1 MNYVFNDIVISASKD
16 KEIFAAELFA
26 EELEM
31 RTGKAP
37 VVVSK
42 PEGECYIE
50 LKLFDESDSEDFRIE
65 QDGKKITVT
74 AHRLRSLIYGYSM
87 FLRKSV
93 VRDGEL
99 VLTKD
104 ISGDYSPYMPVR
116 GHQLSYTDMNNTY
129 EAWDEKQYERY
140 IRELMMFGLNTVE
153 GCLGKDEKPTK
164 LMKYSFE
171 EITKLKSAICQRL
184 DIDFSM
190 WSPFT
195 SKRSDYDSA
204 EYLVETCKDI
214 PEFNI
219 FFPPGGDPGDLQAE
233 DFFKRCKTVKRELNK
248 HFPDMEL
255 WPSAQAPHE
264 YDDWGDRFIKEM
276 AKLPE
281 EIDGVVYGP
290 NHPFTLDTMR
300 RSIDLKYPIRYYPD
314 VGHNVRCE
322 IPVHFDREDWHYAYA
337 STLSREAVNPR
348 PSEYRLVHRLTKQYV
363 CGSVSYSE
371 GVNDDVNKFV
381 FGALDFDPD
390 SELREI
396 LRDYARSFFP
406 ETDTEKMV
414 DVIFG
419 LEQNWNGDPAE
430 NSSVDN
436 VFNTLMQMKT
446 EKLEENWRFVILLFR
461 ASCDKIVRDRRIF
474 ELDLINDAKTQIRKG
489 RLEKAKEILSTDFSA
504 EYKELRGSLFPLA
517 ESLFKLIGMQLDVE
531 HFGGMGVERGC
542 TLDTIDMPVTDRQYL
557 LNKLEQHPDREYM
570 TDIIDRNKVA
580 KDEYYFSFAEQG
592 FEVAGKQKGEFY
604 MNFRG
609 DDNAD
614 ASLPMCMT
622 KVYDHFNFDCKVAGL
637 TGGDY
642 ELRVTYKSR
651 PNDKIIHHKVTVNGN
666 VVHDGAQFGGRRDE
680 EYEKK
685 YLAGGYQSIVY
696 DIPKEYLQ
704 NGCADLEITEPLDG
718 FMISEF
724 RFTKKR

>member
-1 MNYVFNDIVISASKD
+1 MNYVFNDIVISASKE

-50 LKLFDESDSEDFRIE
+50 LKLVDESDSEDFHIE

-87 FLRKSV
+87 LLRKSV

-140 IRELMMFGLNTVE
+140 IRELMMFGMNTVE

-195 SKRSDYDSA
+195 SKRSDDDSA

-419 LEQNWNGDPAE
+419 LEQNWNGDPTE

-446 EKLEENWRFVILLFR
+446 ERLEENWRFVILLFR

-474 ELDLINDAKTQIRKG
+474 ELDLIDDAKTQIRKG
-489 RLEKAKEILSTDFSA
+489 KLEKAKEILSTDFSA

-614 ASLPMCMT
+614 AALPMCMT

>member
-1 MNYVFNDIVISASKD
+1 MKYVFKDILISASKE
-16 KEIFAAELFA
+16 KEVFAAELLA

-37 VVVSK
+37 VVASK

-50 LKLFDESDSEDFRIE
+50 LKLFNESDSEDFRIE
-65 QDGKKITVT
+65 QDSKKITVT

-129 EAWDEKQYERY
+129 EAWSEKQYERY
-140 IRELMMFGLNTVE
+140 IRDLMMFGMNTVE

-171 EITKLKSAICQRL
+171 EITRLKSAICQRL

-195 SKRSDYDSA
+195 SKRSDGESA
-204 EYLVETCKDI
+204 EYLVENCKDI

-233 DFFKRCKTVKRELNK
+233 DFFKRCKTVKEELNK

-276 AKLPE
+276 AKMPE

-406 ETDTEKMV
+406 EADTEKMV

-446 EKLEENWRFVILLFR
+446 DKIEENWRFVLLLFR
-461 ASCDKIVRDRRIF
+461 ATCDKIVRDRRIF
-474 ELDLINDAKTQIRKG
+474 ELDLIDDAKTQIRKG
-489 RLEKAKEILSTDFSA
+489 ELEKAKEILSTDFSA
-504 EYKELRGSLFPLA
+504 EYKKLRDRLFPLA
-517 ESLFKLIGMQLDVE
+517 ESLFNLIGMQLDVE

-557 LNKLEQHPDREYM
+557 LKKLEQHPDREYM

-614 ASLPMCMT
+614 AALPMCMT

-666 VVHDGAQFGGRRDE
+666 VVHDGVQFGGRRDE

-696 DIPKEYLQ
+696 DIPKKYLQ

>member
-1 MNYVFNDIVISASKD
+1 MNYVFNDIVISASKE

-50 LKLFDESDSEDFRIE
+50 LKLVDESDSEDFRIE

-140 IRELMMFGLNTVE
+140 IRDLMMFGLNTVE
-153 GCLGKDEKPTK
+153 GCLGKDEKPTE

-195 SKRSDYDSA
+195 SKRSDDDSA

-381 FGALDFDPD
+381 FGALDFDPN

-474 ELDLINDAKTQIRKG
+474 ELDLIDDAKTQIRKG
-489 RLEKAKEILSTDFSA
+489 KLEKAKEILSTDFSA

-614 ASLPMCMT
+614 AALPMCMT

-651 PNDKIIHHKVTVNGN
+651 PNNKIIHHKVTVNGN
-666 VVHDGAQFGGRRDE
+666 VIHDGAQFGGRRDE

>member
-1 MNYVFNDIVISASKD
+1 MNYVFNDIVISASKE
-16 KEIFAAELFA
+16 KEIFAAELLT

-65 QDGKKITVT
+65 QDEKKITVT

-153 GCLGKDEKPTK
+153 GCLGKDEKPTE

-195 SKRSDYDSA
+195 SKRSDDDSA

-233 DFFKRCKTVKRELNK
+233 DFFKRCKTVKKELNK

-446 EKLEENWRFVILLFR
+446 ERLEANWRFVLLLFR

-474 ELDLINDAKTQIRKG
+474 ELDLIDDAKTQIRKG
-489 RLEKAKEILSTDFSA
+489 KLEKAKEILSTDFSA

-609 DDNAD
+609 DDNGD
-614 ASLPMCMT
+614 AALPMCMT

>member
-1 MNYVFNDIVISASKD
+1 M
-16 KEIFAAELFA
+16 
-26 EELEM
+26 
-31 RTGKAP
+31 
-37 VVVSK
+37 
-42 PEGECYIE
+42 
-50 LKLFDESDSEDFRIE
+50 
-65 QDGKKITVT
+65 
-74 AHRLRSLIYGYSM
+74 
-87 FLRKSV
+87 
-93 VRDGEL
+93 
-99 VLTKD
+99 
-104 ISGDYSPYMPVR
+104 
-116 GHQLSYTDMNNTY
+116 
-129 EAWDEKQYERY
+129 
-140 IRELMMFGLNTVE
+140 
-153 GCLGKDEKPTK
+153 
-164 LMKYSFE
+164 
-171 EITKLKSAICQRL
+171 
-184 DIDFSM
+184 
-190 WSPFT
+190 
-195 SKRSDYDSA
+195 
-204 EYLVETCKDI
+204 
-214 PEFNI
+214 
-219 FFPPGGDPGDLQAE
+219 
-233 DFFKRCKTVKRELNK
+233 
-248 HFPDMEL
+248 
-255 WPSAQAPHE
+255 
-264 YDDWGDRFIKEM
+264 
-276 AKLPE
+276 
-281 EIDGVVYGP
+281 
-290 NHPFTLDTMR
+290 
-300 RSIDLKYPIRYYPD
+300 
-314 VGHNVRCE
+314 
-322 IPVHFDREDWHYAYA
+322 
-337 STLSREAVNPR
+337 
-348 PSEYRLVHRLTKQYV
+348 
-363 CGSVSYSE
+363 SYSE

-474 ELDLINDAKTQIRKG
+474 ELDLIDDAKTQIRKG
-489 RLEKAKEILSTDFSA
+489 KLEKAKEILSTDFSA

-609 DDNAD
+609 DDNTD
-614 ASLPMCMT
+614 AALPMCMT

>member
-1 MNYVFNDIVISASKD
+1 MNYVFKDILISASKE
-16 KEIFAAELFA
+16 KEIFAAELLA

-37 VVVSK
+37 VIASK

-50 LKLFDESDSEDFRIE
+50 LRLFNESESEDFRIE

-104 ISGDYSPYMPVR
+104 ISGDYSPYMAVR

-129 EAWDEKQYERY
+129 EAWSEKQYERY
-140 IRELMMFGLNTVE
+140 IRELMMFGMNTVE
-153 GCLGKDEKPTK
+153 GCLGKDEKPTE

-195 SKRSDYDSA
+195 SKRSDDDSA

-446 EKLEENWRFVILLFR
+446 ERLEANWRFVILLFR

-474 ELDLINDAKTQIRKG
+474 ELDLIDDAKTQIRKG
-489 RLEKAKEILSTDFSA
+489 KLEKAKEILSTDFSA

-614 ASLPMCMT
+614 SSLPMCMT

>member
-1 MNYVFNDIVISASKD
+1 MNYVFNDIVISASKE

-140 IRELMMFGLNTVE
+140 IRDLMMFGMNTVE
-153 GCLGKDEKPTK
+153 GCLGKDEKPTE

-195 SKRSDYDSA
+195 SKRSDDDSA

-214 PEFNI
+214 PKFNI

-248 HFPDMEL
+248 HFPNMEL

-264 YDDWGDRFIKEM
+264 YADWGDRFIKEM

-406 ETDTEKMV
+406 ESDTEKIV

-446 EKLEENWRFVILLFR
+446 DKLEENWRFVLLLFR

-474 ELDLINDAKTQIRKG
+474 ELDLIDDAKTQIRKG
-489 RLEKAKEILSTDFSA
+489 ELEKAKEILSTDYYA

-614 ASLPMCMT
+614 AALPMCMT

>member
-1 MNYVFNDIVISASKD
+1 MKYVFKDILISASKE
-16 KEIFAAELFA
+16 KEVFAAELLA

-37 VVVSK
+37 VIASK

-140 IRELMMFGLNTVE
+140 IRDLMMFGMNTVE

-171 EITKLKSAICQRL
+171 EITRLKSAICQRL

-195 SKRSDYDSA
+195 GKRSDDDSA
-204 EYLVETCKDI
+204 EYLVESCKDI
-214 PEFNI
+214 PKFNI

-248 HFPDMEL
+248 HFPNMEL

-264 YDDWGDRFIKEM
+264 YADWGDRFIKEM

-446 EKLEENWRFVILLFR
+446 ERLEANWRFVLLLFR

-474 ELDLINDAKTQIRKG
+474 ELDLIDDAKTQIRKG
-489 RLEKAKEILSTDFSA
+489 KLEKAKEILSTDFSA

-517 ESLFKLIGMQLDVE
+517 ENLFKLIGMQLDVE

-614 ASLPMCMT
+614 AALPMCMT

-651 PNDKIIHHKVTVNGN
+651 PNDKITHHKVTLNGN

>member
-1 MNYVFNDIVISASKD
+1 MNYVFNDIVISASKE

-99 VLTKD
+99 VMTKD

-140 IRELMMFGLNTVE
+140 IRELMMFGMNTVE

-195 SKRSDYDSA
+195 SKRSDDDSA

-474 ELDLINDAKTQIRKG
+474 ELDLIDDAKTQIRKG

-609 DDNAD
+609 DDNTD
-614 ASLPMCMT
+614 AALPMCMT

>member
-65 QDGKKITVT
+65 QGGKKITVT

-140 IRELMMFGLNTVE
+140 IRELMMFGMNTVE

-195 SKRSDYDSA
+195 SKRSDDDSA

-419 LEQNWNGDPAE
+419 LEQNWNGDPTE

-489 RLEKAKEILSTDFSA
+489 KLEKAKEILSTDFSA

-609 DDNAD
+609 DDNGD
-614 ASLPMCMT
+614 AALPMCMT

>member
-42 PEGECYIE
+42 PKGECYIE

-93 VRDGEL
+93 VRDGEI

-140 IRELMMFGLNTVE
+140 IRDLMMFGMNTVE

-171 EITKLKSAICQRL
+171 EITRLKSAICQRL

-195 SKRSDYDSA
+195 SKRSDDDSA

-419 LEQNWNGDPAE
+419 LEQNWNGDPTE

-446 EKLEENWRFVILLFR
+446 ERLEENWRFVILLFR

-474 ELDLINDAKTQIRKG
+474 ELDLIDNAKTQIRKG
-489 RLEKAKEILSTDFSA
+489 KIEKAKEILSTDFSA

>member
-1 MNYVFNDIVISASKD
+1 
-16 KEIFAAELFA
+16 
-26 EELEM
+26 
-31 RTGKAP
+31 
-37 VVVSK
+37 
-42 PEGECYIE
+42 
-50 LKLFDESDSEDFRIE
+50 
-65 QDGKKITVT
+65 
-74 AHRLRSLIYGYSM
+74 
-87 FLRKSV
+87 
-93 VRDGEL
+93 
-99 VLTKD
+99 
-104 ISGDYSPYMPVR
+104 
-116 GHQLSYTDMNNTY
+116 
-129 EAWDEKQYERY
+129 
-140 IRELMMFGLNTVE
+140 
-153 GCLGKDEKPTK
+153 
-164 LMKYSFE
+164 
-171 EITKLKSAICQRL
+171 
-184 DIDFSM
+184 
-190 WSPFT
+190 
-195 SKRSDYDSA
+195 
-204 EYLVETCKDI
+204 
-214 PEFNI
+214 
-219 FFPPGGDPGDLQAE
+219 
-233 DFFKRCKTVKRELNK
+233 
-248 HFPDMEL
+248 MEL

-406 ETDTEKMV
+406 EADTEKMV

-446 EKLEENWRFVILLFR
+446 DKLEENWRFVLLLFR

-474 ELDLINDAKTQIRKG
+474 ELDLIDDAKTQIRKG
-489 RLEKAKEILSTDFSA
+489 ELEKAKEILSTDFSA
-504 EYKELRGSLFPLA
+504 EYKKLRDSLFPLA
-517 ESLFKLIGMQLDVE
+517 ESLFNLIGMQLDVE

-557 LNKLEQHPDREYM
+557 LKKLEQHPDREYM

-614 ASLPMCMT
+614 AALPMCMT

-651 PNDKIIHHKVTVNGN
+651 PNDKIIHQKVTVNGN

-696 DIPKEYLQ
+696 DIPKKYLQ

>member
-50 LKLFDESDSEDFRIE
+50 LKLVDESDSEDFRIE

-93 VRDGEL
+93 VRDGEI

-129 EAWDEKQYERY
+129 EAWNEKQYERY
-140 IRELMMFGLNTVE
+140 IRDLMMFGMNTVE

-171 EITKLKSAICQRL
+171 EITRLKSAICQRL

-195 SKRSDYDSA
+195 SKRSDDDSA

-474 ELDLINDAKTQIRKG
+474 ELDLIDDAKTQIRKG
-489 RLEKAKEILSTDFSA
+489 KLEKAKEILSTDFSA

-614 ASLPMCMT
+614 AALPMCMT

-651 PNDKIIHHKVTVNGN
+651 PNDKIIHHKVTLNGN

>member
-1 MNYVFNDIVISASKD
+1 MNYVFNDIVISASKE
-16 KEIFAAELFA
+16 KEIFAAELLA

-50 LKLFDESDSEDFRIE
+50 LKLVDESDSEDFRIE

-140 IRELMMFGLNTVE
+140 IRDLMMFGLNTVE

-195 SKRSDYDSA
+195 SKRSDDDSA
-204 EYLVETCKDI
+204 EYLIETCKDI

-233 DFFKRCKTVKRELNK
+233 DFFKRCKTVKKELNK

-396 LRDYARSFFP
+396 LRDYARLFFP

-474 ELDLINDAKTQIRKG
+474 ELDLIDDAKTQIRKG
-489 RLEKAKEILSTDFSA
+489 KLEKAKEILSTDFSA

-557 LNKLEQHPDREYM
+557 LNKLEQHPDRDYM

-609 DDNAD
+609 DDNGD
-614 ASLPMCMT
+614 AALPMCMT

>member
-1 MNYVFNDIVISASKD
+1 MNYVFNDIVISASKE
-16 KEIFAAELFA
+16 KEIFAAELLA

-50 LKLFDESDSEDFRIE
+50 LKLVDESDSEDFRIE

-129 EAWDEKQYERY
+129 EAWNEKQYERY
-140 IRELMMFGLNTVE
+140 IRDLMMFGMNTVE

-171 EITKLKSAICQRL
+171 EITRLKSAICQRL

-195 SKRSDYDSA
+195 SKRSDDDSA
-204 EYLVETCKDI
+204 EYLVESCKDI

-248 HFPDMEL
+248 HFPNMEL

-264 YDDWGDRFIKEM
+264 YADWGDRFIKEM

-406 ETDTEKMV
+406 ESDTEKIV

-446 EKLEENWRFVILLFR
+446 DKLEENWRFVLLLFR

-474 ELDLINDAKTQIRKG
+474 ELDLIDDAKTQIRKG
-489 RLEKAKEILSTDFSA
+489 ELEKAKEILSTDFSA
-504 EYKELRGSLFPLA
+504 EYKALRGSLFPLA

-609 DDNAD
+609 DDNGD
-614 ASLPMCMT
+614 AALPMCMT

-637 TGGDY
+637 TGEDY

>member
-1 MNYVFNDIVISASKD
+1 MNYVFNDIVISASKE
-16 KEIFAAELFA
+16 KEIFAAELLA

-50 LKLFDESDSEDFRIE
+50 LKLVDESDSEDFRIE

-140 IRELMMFGLNTVE
+140 IRDLMMFGLNTVE

-195 SKRSDYDSA
+195 SKRSDDDSA
-204 EYLVETCKDI
+204 EYLIETCKDI

-233 DFFKRCKTVKRELNK
+233 DFFKRCKTVKKELNK

-474 ELDLINDAKTQIRKG
+474 ELDLIDDAKTQIRKG
-489 RLEKAKEILSTDFSA
+489 KLEKAKEILSTDFSA

-557 LNKLEQHPDREYM
+557 LNKLEQHPDRDYM

-609 DDNAD
+609 DDNGD
-614 ASLPMCMT
+614 AALPMCMT

>member
-93 VRDGEL
+93 VRNGEL

-140 IRELMMFGLNTVE
+140 IRDLMMFGLNTVE

-195 SKRSDYDSA
+195 SKRSDDDSA

-446 EKLEENWRFVILLFR
+446 EKLEENWRFVLLLFR

-474 ELDLINDAKTQIRKG
+474 ELDLIDDAKTQIRKG
-489 RLEKAKEILSTDFSA
+489 KLEKAKEILSTDFSA
-504 EYKELRGSLFPLA
+504 EHKELRGSLFPLA

-609 DDNAD
+609 DDNGD
-614 ASLPMCMT
+614 AALPMCMT

>member
-1 MNYVFNDIVISASKD
+1 MKYVFKDILISASKE
-16 KEIFAAELFA
+16 KEVFAAELLT

-31 RTGKAP
+31 RTGKTP
-37 VVVSK
+37 VIASK

-50 LKLFDESDSEDFRIE
+50 LKLVDESDSEDFRIE

-140 IRELMMFGLNTVE
+140 IRDLMMFGMNTVE
-153 GCLGKDEKPTK
+153 GCLGKDEKPTE

-195 SKRSDYDSA
+195 SKRSDDDSA

-214 PEFNI
+214 PKFNI

-248 HFPDMEL
+248 HFPNMEL

-264 YDDWGDRFIKEM
+264 YADWGDRFIKEM

-406 ETDTEKMV
+406 ESDTEKIV

-446 EKLEENWRFVILLFR
+446 DKLEENWRFVLLLFR

-474 ELDLINDAKTQIRKG
+474 ELDLIDDAKTQIRKG
-489 RLEKAKEILSTDFSA
+489 ELEKAKEILSTDFSA

-517 ESLFKLIGMQLDVE
+517 ENLFKLIGMQLDVE

-614 ASLPMCMT
+614 AALPMCMT

-651 PNDKIIHHKVTVNGN
+651 PNDKITHHKVTLNGN

>member
-1 MNYVFNDIVISASKD
+1 MNYVFNDIVISASKE
-16 KEIFAAELFA
+16 KEIFAAELLA

-50 LKLFDESDSEDFRIE
+50 LKLVDESDSEDFRIE

-140 IRELMMFGLNTVE
+140 IRDLMMFGLNTVE

-195 SKRSDYDSA
+195 SKRSDDDSA
-204 EYLVETCKDI
+204 EYLIETCKDI

-233 DFFKRCKTVKRELNK
+233 DFFKRCKTVKKELNK

-396 LRDYARSFFP
+396 LRDYARLFFP

-474 ELDLINDAKTQIRKG
+474 ELDLIDDAKTQIRKG
-489 RLEKAKEILSTDFSA
+489 KLEKAKEILSTDFSA

-557 LNKLEQHPDREYM
+557 LNKLEQHPDRDYM

-609 DDNAD
+609 DDNGD
-614 ASLPMCMT
+614 AALPMCMT

-704 NGCADLEITEPLDG
+704 NGCTDLEITEPLDG

>member
-50 LKLFDESDSEDFRIE
+50 LKLVDESDSEDFRIE

-140 IRELMMFGLNTVE
+140 IRDLMMFGMNTVE

-195 SKRSDYDSA
+195 SKRSDDDSA

-248 HFPDMEL
+248 HFPNMEL

-396 LRDYARSFFP
+396 LRDYARLFFP

-446 EKLEENWRFVILLFR
+446 DKPEENWRFVLLLFR

-474 ELDLINDAKTQIRKG
+474 ELDLIDDAKTQIRKG
-489 RLEKAKEILSTDFSA
+489 KLEKAKEILSTDFSA

-614 ASLPMCMT
+614 AALPMCMT
-622 KVYDHFNFDCKVAGL
+622 KVYDHFNFGCKVAGL

-685 YLAGGYQSIVY
+685 FLAGGYQSIVY